1 MKLIVISPSKKTAE
15 EETRIVTELF
25 EHGLETFHLRK
36 PEMRTREMRAYLE
49 KIPSH
54 FHNRIVIHTH
64 HNLAGSFDLKGIHLT
79 RVHLKKRFRT
89 WLRLQFLHMK
99 KPSLTVSSS
108 FHKVGHVYEN
118 KQKFNYAFLGSIFDH
133 VSEKFNVGYSEHSLR
148 SVIQKSNCP
157 LIARG
162 GTTAENIQTCHKLGF
177 SGMVFNSAVWND
189 ENPVEA
195 FCELLNRIRELN
207 ISVE

>member
-1 MKLIVISPSKKTAE
+1 MKLIVISPSKTAE

-36 PEMRTREMRAYLE
+36 PDMRTREMRAYLE
-49 KIPSH
+49 KIPAH

-89 WLRLQFLHMK
+89 WFRLQMLRMK
-99 KPSLTVSSS
+99 KPSLTVSTS
-108 FHKVGHVYEN
+108 FHKIGHVYEN
-118 KQKFNYAFLGSIFDH
+118 KRKFSYVFLGTIFDH

-148 SVIQKSNCP
+148 SVIQKSNSP

-162 GTTAENIQTCHKLGF
+162 GTTADHIQICKSLGF
-177 SGMVFNSAVWND
+177 YGIVFNTAVWNE
-189 ENPVEA
+189 ENPIEA
-195 FCELLNRIRELN
+195 FCDLLNRTRELN
-207 ISVE
+207 IPVE